1 MARQTRKKTWTQ
13 KRDSSRLP
21 EVKILQSDFAGLK
34 QGTSMVISSPTEI
47 DAYIRAIPYGSACT
61 VDTLRNALAERHGAD
76 AACPAST
83 AIFLRIV
90 AEAAWEAL
98 QSGAQLQQVT
108 PFWRVV
114 EPGSK
119 LARKLSVDPAF
130 LSERRDQEGIGR
142 S

>member
-1 MARQTRKKTWTQ
+1 M
-13 KRDSSRLP
+13 
-21 EVKILQSDFAGLK
+21 
-34 QGTSMVISSPTEI
+34 
-47 DAYIRAIPYGSACT
+47 
-61 VDTLRNALAERHGAD
+61 
-76 AACPAST
+76 PAST

-108 PFWRVV
+108 PFWRIV